1 MGLTMDMIAI
11 LLVQLVLAI
20 AFILKGETANRGDLS
35 GSYERGRP
43 YYILG
48 GCAALA
54 FFSSG
59 LVWLLM

>member
-11 LLVQLVLAI
+11 LLVQLVLI
-20 AFILKGETANRGDLS
+20 AFILKGETANRGDPS
-35 GSYERGRP
+35 GCYERGRP

-48 GCAALA
+48 SCAALA

-59 LVWLLM
+59 LVLLLM